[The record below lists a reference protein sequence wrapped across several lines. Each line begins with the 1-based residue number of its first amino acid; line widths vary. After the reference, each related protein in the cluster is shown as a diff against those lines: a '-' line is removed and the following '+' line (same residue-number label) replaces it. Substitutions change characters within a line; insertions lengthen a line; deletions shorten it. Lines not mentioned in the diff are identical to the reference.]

1 MNTPL
6 IPRPLHGV
14 ADYLYVPA
22 VAAAPALFGF
32 SHHQKPARLAR
43 LISGGVLASTL
54 LTRAEWGVWK
64 LVPYKAHL
72 TLDFA
77 AGLGTMALPW
87 LAGFARDRRARNTFL
102 VIGAISAGAGLL
114 SGLFGGAREMPSAVA
129 ASASDEADG
138 LTPPALAPVGA

>member
-1 MNTPL
+1 MNAPL

-14 ADYLYVPA
+14 ADYLYVPT

-32 SHHQKPARLAR
+32 AHDKTPARLAR
-43 LISGGVLASTL
+43 IISGGVLASTL

-72 TLDFA
+72 ALDFA

-102 VIGAISAGAGLL
+102 VIGAISVGAGLM
-114 SGLFGGAREMPSAVA
+114 SGLFGGAEELPAAADASEVNSLPSLSEV
-129 ASASDEADG
+129 
-138 LTPPALAPVGA
+138 

>member
-1 MNTPL
+1 MDTPL

-32 SHHQKPARLAR
+32 AHHQTPARLAQV
-43 LISGGVLASTL
+43 ISGGVLASTL

-64 LVPYKAHL
+64 LLPYKAHL
-72 TLDFA
+72 TLDFG

-102 VIGAISAGAGLL
+102 VFGAISVGASLL
-114 SGLFGGAREMPSAVA
+114 SGLFGQARELPSAA
-129 ASASDEADG
+129 AAPENNP
-138 LTPPALAPVGA
+138 LPPLAEV

>member
-1 MNTPL
+1 MHTPV

-32 SHHQKPARLAR
+32 AHHKTPARLAR
-43 LISGGVLASTL
+43 IVSGGVLASTL

-64 LVPYKAHL
+64 LMPYKAHL

-77 AGLGTMALPW
+77 AGLGTMAMPW
-87 LAGFARDRRARNTFL
+87 LAGFARRRRARNTFL
-102 VIGAISAGAGLL
+102 VFGAISVGASLL
-114 SGLFGGAREMPSAVA
+114 SGLFGPARELPSVA
-129 ASASDEADG
+129 DAPENNP
-138 LTPPALAPVGA
+138 LPPLAEV